1 MVRLVDGEKPETH
14 LSLSLTP
21 EYRKAQVKEG
31 SVANTY
37 PQLSV
42 KGVGY
47 DRLLGGLEIDIRLR
61 DHLAR
66 SFEVRHTFYF
76 SRFSLFLEGGGG
88 GGGGV
93 EAKSLE

>member
-1 MVRLVDGEKPETH
+1 MCTVDTIVKKCVCYNVTVMASC
-14 LSLSLTP
+14 LSLLTV

-37 PQLSV
+37 PQLAV

-47 DRLLGGLEIDIRLR
+47 DRLLGGLEVDVRLR

-66 SFEVRHTFYF
+66 NFDVGCLLLT
-76 SRFSLFLEGGGG
+76 
-88 GGGGV
+88 
-93 EAKSLE
+93 

>member
-1 MVRLVDGEKPETH
+1 MHPV
-14 LSLSLTP
+14 SLSILTV

-37 PQLSV
+37 PQLAV

-47 DRLLGGLEIDIRLR
+47 DRLLGGLEVDVRLR

-66 SFEVRHTFYF
+66 NFDVGCLLLT
-76 SRFSLFLEGGGG
+76 
-88 GGGGV
+88 
-93 EAKSLE
+93 

>member
-1 MVRLVDGEKPETH
+1 MKSQTGC
-14 LSLSLTP
+14 LSHTLP

-47 DRLLGGLEIDIRLR
+47 DHLLGGLEIDIRLR

-66 SFEVRHTFYF
+66 SFEVRDCECVFF
-76 SRFSLFLEGGGG
+76 EGR
-88 GGGGV
+88 V
-93 EAKSLE
+93 KVKSSGEIFIGIRP

>member
-1 MVRLVDGEKPETH
+1 MVSISSC
-14 LSLSLTP
+14 LSLLTV

-37 PQLSV
+37 PQLAV

-47 DRLLGGLEIDIRLR
+47 DRLLGGLEVDVRLR

-66 SFEVRHTFYF
+66 NFDVCCLLLMHHVANMCTS
-76 SRFSLFLEGGGG
+76 
-88 GGGGV
+88 
-93 EAKSLE
+93 